1 MKMPQMPKG
10 NNGGFTL
17 VELLVVILIIVIL
30 SVTMLP
36 LLKPFV
42 TKAQYAA
49 EGVPVIGNLRT
60 KVEVFRIEK
69 DYLPGVPVGTDNK
82 PVKIPS
88 TGWTTSGMTN
98 GYTVSDLVVPNLS
111 TFAAANV
118 VQYMTMTTNLTT
130 GKQLHKYWS
139 GATELNDAS
148 GNPVTGVG
156 KLSDHVFNKIDIN
169 YSDLTGRRLRPHHV
183 KYAVVG
189 SSGESYL
196 WVVACFGNGDGL
208 AAGCGYAVAEYNDIP
223 NQRKFVATF
232 ERYKPMNDGQLGFS
246 ITAITP
252 GTKWI
257 IDNPGSVW
265 LPEFET
271 LVETSSSSVKYGQL
285 LEGMR
290 LAGWE
295 VN

>member
-1 MKMPQMPKG
+1 MPKG
-10 NNGGFTL
+10 NGGFTL

-69 DYLPGVPVGTDNK
+69 DYLPGVPVGSDNR
-82 PVKIPS
+82 PVKIDS
-88 TGWTTSGMTN
+88 TGWTASGMTN
-98 GYTVSDLVVPNLS
+98 GYTVSDLVVSPLT

-118 VQYMTMTTNLTT
+118 VQYMQMTTNTATQKQMHQYFCGTT
-130 GKQLHKYWS
+130 AMNNPDGTVVGGL
-139 GATELNDAS
+139 
-148 GNPVTGVG
+148 GNI
-156 KLSDHVFNKIDIN
+156 SDHVFNKIDVN
-169 YSDLTGRRLRPHHV
+169 YSDLTGKRLRPHHI
-183 KYAVVG
+183 KYAVIG
-189 SSGESYL
+189 NSGESYL
-196 WVVACFGNGDGL
+196 WVVSCFGNGDGL
-208 AAGCGYAVAEYNDIP
+208 AAGCGYAVAEYNDVP

-232 ERYKPMNDGQLGFS
+232 ERYKPMSDGQLSFDIS
-246 ITAITP
+246 TTLP
-252 GTKWI
+252 VTTYKETY
-257 IDNPGSVW
+257 PSSVW
-265 LPEFET
+265 LPNFQM
-271 LVETSSSSVKYGQL
+271 LVETSVTPTDFQKL

-290 LAGWE
+290 FAGWE